1 MKLPS
6 VETLE
11 RYASVLI
18 NFALNDGKGINKGE
32 VVYLVTQTPGI
43 PLASQVYKAILRAG
57 AHPLLQIQDD
67 DFKLL
72 HLQEANEEQL
82 SFFPEKY
89 YRGLADTIDHYV
101 RILAENDPL
110 FLADADPRKVILSTH
125 STRRFRDWLDVKE
138 DAGNFTWTLCL
149 YGTEGAAREAGM
161 SLEQYWQQISLAC
174 FLDEDDPIG
183 RWKTVFDQ
191 IYSIQ
196 SILNE
201 MPIQKVHVSAK
212 NTDLWVGL
220 GEKRKWLGGSGRNIP
235 SFEIFTSPDWR
246 QVEGTIF
253 FDQPLYRY
261 GNIIENIELQIEKGR
276 IIKATAEKNEKLLQ
290 EMISQRNADK
300 IGEFSLTDKRFS
312 RINRFMAN
320 TLYDENFGGQFGNIH
335 LAVGKA
341 YHDACSNDPRTMTEQ
356 QFIDLGYN
364 DSPEHTDIIATT
376 DRTVTAV
383 LKDGSRKKI
392 YEGGEFTI
400 Q

>member
-1 MKLPS
+1 MHLTREEILK
-6 VETLE
+6 

-18 NFALNDGKGINKGE
+18 NFALNDGKGIKKGD

-43 PLASQVYKAILRAG
+43 PLAYEVYKAILGAG
-57 AHPLLQIQDD
+57 AHPLMQIQDD
-67 DFKLL
+67 DFKLM
-72 HLQEANEEQL
+72 HLQEGTDEQL
-82 SFFPEKY
+82 TFFPEKY

-110 FLADADPRKVILSTH
+110 FLSNADPRKVILSSH
-125 STRRFRDWLDVKE
+125 STKKFRDWLDNKE
-138 DAGNFTWTLCL
+138 DAGKFSWTLCL
-149 YGTEGAAREAGM
+149 YGTEGAAKEAGM
-161 SLEQYWQQISLAC
+161 SLDEYWQQISLAC
-174 FLDEDDPIG
+174 FLDEPDPIG
-183 RWKTVFDQ
+183 KWKSVFDQ

-196 SILNE
+196 NILND
-201 MPIQKVHVSAK
+201 MPIAKVHVEAPE
-212 NTDLWVGL
+212 TDLWVGL

-246 QVEGTIF
+246 QVQGTIF

-261 GNIIENIELQIEKGR
+261 GNIIENIRLQIENGR
-276 IIKATAEKNEKLLQ
+276 IVKATAEKNEKLLQ

-320 TLYDENFGGQFGNIH
+320 TLYDENFGGQFGNTH

-341 YHDACSNDPRTMTEQ
+341 YHDACTIDPRTMTEQ
-356 QFIDLGYN
+356 NFIDLGYN

-383 LKDGSRKKI
+383 LKDGSSKKI
-392 YEGGEFTI
+392 YEGGEFTFA
-400 Q
+400 